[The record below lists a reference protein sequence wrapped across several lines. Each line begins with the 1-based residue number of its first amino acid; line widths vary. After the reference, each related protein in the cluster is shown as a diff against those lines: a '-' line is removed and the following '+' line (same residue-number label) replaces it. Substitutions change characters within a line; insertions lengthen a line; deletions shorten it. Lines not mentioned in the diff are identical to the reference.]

1 MTTKIRWWS
10 WWKILFLLYTSWMII
25 FSNCFSPPLLTQ
37 LLVPVLRS
45 SFLRSLSSSSSSLKA
60 GVSIGSGTQ
69 SLRTTRYYSVGR
81 VGRVFAI
88 STNSL
93 TSPTTSSSRISSPTA
108 SSSCPASALFSSISS
123 SLSPISQT
131 VASSS
136 SASKMTASSDTSTG
150 FLNAAD
156 AAALD
161 VELMSPDIGGY
172 TLEQLMELAGMA
184 VAEAVMQVVP
194 TSSSSTNSKK
204 KVLVL
209 CGPGNNGG
217 DGLVAARHLY
227 FYGGYDCT
235 IVYPKRSSKQPHYSH
250 LVKQCENLGI
260 PVVDEVPA
268 TTSMSDYDIIVDALF
283 GFSFHGEPREPF
295 AAMLQQVMAAQKQQQ
310 QQNPEPKNGSPVVVS
325 VDVPSGWNVDEGD
338 VNKSGFVP
346 DVLVSLTTPKLCAKK
361 FTAGRH
367 FVGGRFLPPDL
378 ASKYNVKMPPYPSIS
393 QVMEVP
399 VENEDQQIIQ
409 KKKGLRKEIRSKTK
423 VLTKEEIDEQSTKV
437 WKQVMELDV
446 YKSASSVGLFL
457 SMPKGEINT
466 DYIIED
472 CIRQNKQIWVPEVG
486 PNFENP
492 DMDLRKVILVDSDDE
507 NQKLFHKL
515 WPTNKWNIPE
525 PPSDMPFIVARPG
538 DIDLLIVPGLGFDTA
553 RNRLGQGKGYYDR
566 FIAKM
571 NDNASSSHNQKTMP
585 LVAVALTPQLVLPE
599 DKRIPVGSYDKPMDI
614 VVLPDR
620 IITDDDGGCDA
631 DVTTG

>member
-1 MTTKIRWWS
+1 MTTKIWWWS
-10 WWKILFLLYTSWMII
+10 CWKIFFFLYTSWMIII
-25 FSNCFSPPLLTQ
+25 FSNCFSPPTPTTA

-45 SFLRSLSSSSSSLKA
+45 SFLRLSSSSSSSLKV
-60 GVSIGSGTQ
+60 GVSTRSGTQ
-69 SLRTTRYYSVGR
+69 RRKTARHYT

-93 TSPTTSSSRISSPTA
+93 ATTSSCSRISSLTA
-108 SSSCPASALFSSISS
+108 SSSCPTSALFSSISS